1 MYNAEIS
8 AGSLMPQES
17 RRIAALLLTHPTPEA
32 WDAAL
37 KADNFL
43 QKKTMATARRQ
54 SRLIRNRLQTLDDRG
69 LGLVATGPQEVMFQM
84 LLVAAFR
91 HSQLLAD
98 FYRTVYLEALR
109 AYDAVLTANKWDA
122 FLEEC
127 AKRDTAVASWSE
139 TTKAKLFQVLIRI
152 LAEAKYLDST
162 RSRHITP
169 QAIHPE
175 VARYLMNQSDRRM
188 FNLLQAT
195 S

>member
-1 MYNAEIS
+1 
-8 AGSLMPQES
+8 MPQES
-17 RRIAALLLTHPTPEA
+17 RRIAAFLLTHPTPEV
-32 WDAAL
+32 WDASL

-43 QKKTMATARRQ
+43 QKKTIATAQRQ
-54 SRLIRNRLQTLDDRG
+54 SRLIRNRLQTLDDQG
-69 LGLVATGPQEVMFQM
+69 LDLVATGPQEVMRQM

-98 FYRTVYLEALR
+98 FFRTVYLEALR
-109 AYDAVLTANKWDA
+109 AYDVVLTGKKWDA

-127 AKRDTAVASWSE
+127 IKRDTAVGSWSD

-152 LAEAKYLDST
+152 LAEAKYIDST

-169 QAIHPE
+169 QAIHPD
-175 VARYLMNQSDRRM
+175 VARYLGAQSDTRILT
-188 FNLLQAT
+188 LLQAT

>member
-32 WDAAL
+32 WGAAL

-54 SRLIRNRLQTLDDRG
+54 SRLIRNRLQTLDDQG
-69 LGLVATGPQEVMFQM
+69 LGFVATGPQEVMLQM

-127 AKRDTAVASWSE
+127 AKRDFAVASWSE
-139 TTKAKLFQVLIRI
+139 TTKAKLFQVVVRI

-162 RSRHITP
+162 RSRYITP

-175 VARYLMNQSDRRM
+175 VTRYLIDQSDRRIL
-188 FNLLQAT
+188 NLLQAN